1 VTMIECGEHSGD
13 VEEAEHSHGAICIKT
28 RVALDWRVSW
38 FRGGETLPA
47 KSTVRK

>member
-1 VTMIECGEHSGD
+1 MTMIECGEHSGD
-13 VEEAEHSHGAICIKT
+13 VEEADHCHGAICKNENGW
-28 RVALDWRVSW
+28 RWRVLW

>member
-28 RVALDWRVSW
+28 RVALACLVVPGRRDSSRQKY
-38 FRGGETLPA
+38 GT
-47 KSTVRK
+47 